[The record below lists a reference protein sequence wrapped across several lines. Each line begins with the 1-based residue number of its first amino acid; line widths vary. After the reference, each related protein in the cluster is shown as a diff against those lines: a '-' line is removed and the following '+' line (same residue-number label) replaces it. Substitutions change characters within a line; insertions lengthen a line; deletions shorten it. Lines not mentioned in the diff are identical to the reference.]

1 MGKINCD
8 IKKVLEEKG
17 VNSSLVNI
25 AVNIFNEPDETQY
38 LAEEIFKLKEE
49 NEILS
54 CEKEEVKK
62 VTLDFISEIKKFL
75 LEISNMNFNED
86 EFKDKFK
93 NLQVRTKETYK
104 ILELMEMLN
113 E

>member
-8 IKKVLEEKG
+8 IKKVLEDNG

-25 AVNIFNEPDETQY
+25 AVNIFNEPDEIQY

-54 CEKEEVKK
+54 CEKEELKK

-75 LEISNMNFNED
+75 LEISNMNFDED
-86 EFKDKFK
+86 EFKVKFK
-93 NLQVRTKETYK
+93 NLQGRTKETYK